1 MSTIEKAIE
10 IAARHHA
17 GDTDKAGK
25 PYLLHPLRLM
35 FAVRSPFEMMAAVLH
50 DVVEDTPVT
59 LQDLESEGFHPDVI
73 AAIDALTKKPGES
86 RLEAAA
92 RAAQDPI
99 ALVVKLAD
107 VTDNM
112 DLSRIADPKDRDFE
126 RLKEYEEVKKLLI
139 DHGAT

>member
-25 PYLLHPLRLM
+25 PYLLHPLRVM

-59 LQDLESEGFHPDVI
+59 LEDLESEGFHPSVI

-92 RAAQDPI
+92 RAAQNSI
-99 ALVVKLAD
+99 ARVVKLAD

-112 DLSRIADPKDRDFE
+112 DLSRIADPEDRDFE
-126 RLKEYEEVKKLLI
+126 RLKEYVQVRKLLI

>member
-1 MSTIEKAIE
+1 MSTIERAIE

-25 PYLLHPLRLM
+25 PYLLHPLRIM
-35 FAVRSPFEMMAAVLH
+35 FAVRTPFEMMVAVLH

-59 LQDLESEGFHPDVI
+59 LEDLENEGFHPDVI
-73 AAIDALTKKPGES
+73 SAVDALTKKPGES
-86 RLEAAA
+86 RLEATA
-92 RAAQDPI
+92 RAAENPI
-99 ALVVKLAD
+99 ARNVKLAD

-112 DLSRIADPKDRDFE
+112 DLSRIADPEDSDFE
-126 RLKEYEEVKKLLI
+126 RLKEYVKVRKLLI